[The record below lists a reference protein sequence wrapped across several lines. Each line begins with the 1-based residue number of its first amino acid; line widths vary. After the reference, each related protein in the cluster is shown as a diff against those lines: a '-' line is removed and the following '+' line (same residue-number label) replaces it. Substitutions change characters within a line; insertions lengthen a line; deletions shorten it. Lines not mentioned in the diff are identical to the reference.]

1 MGAGLTATARAA
13 LRRPRGFAHV
23 LSRVEIELL
32 LALGTAE
39 EIRLPLV
46 VGSSS
51 GGRRVYV
58 HAAHEIFH
66 SCCRRHWHLS
76 FIRESGRPVAST
88 AGHAFEGLQ
97 EQRWSTIGRAS
108 RSFHFTPAAFRCLFP
123 SAQTAEA
130 GWAHIHIRSGGDNQ
144 PARMTRPMRG
154 CAVCDGRLRS
164 SSAATGHRH
173 RCHIRQFGRHDPRT
187 DVEADQRSPTFVG
200 KA

>member
-46 VGSSS
+46 VASSS
-51 GGRRVYV
+51 GGDRVHV

-76 FIRESGRPVAST
+76 FIRESGRSVASIEE
-88 AGHAFEGLQ
+88 HASEGLQ

-108 RSFHFTPAAFRCLFP
+108 RSFHCTPTAFRCLF
-123 SAQTAEA
+123 SNAQTVEA
-130 GWAHIHIRSGGDNQ
+130 GWAHIQSGVETTTSPVRLTG
-144 PARMTRPMRG
+144 PMRG
-154 CAVCDGRLRS
+154 CAVRDGPPRS
-164 SSAATGHRH
+164 SSAATRHRH
-173 RCHIRQFGRHDPRT
+173 HCHIRHFGRHDPRT
-187 DVEADQRSPTFVG
+187 DV
-200 KA
+200 